1 VTHGGTPRVPWP
13 RFRTQAARFGTRTT
27 NRTTTSSRRF
37 RPCPRWRGGRC
48 LSWPPGMCGARL
60 PRLRRCV
67 ATGRWRRRAVGS
79 LDGGWCRRPPGPKGT
94 GLRLR
99 SWLKP
104 ALSGWAK
111 RSGAVAALIWL
122 LLTFALPLG
131 GTART
136 LNAAGIV
143 VDYGDGRVTYAYVP
157 FAEEEIS
164 GIELLRRSGVPL
176 VTVAFGG
183 LGEGV
188 CMVEETG
195 CGVTECRRRMCQTGE
210 RSSPFWQYARQEAL
224 GEWRTFSLGAS
235 QSTVRNGDID
245 GWAWTGT
252 PPRLPA
258 ITLDQVRRNAGAE
271 ASTDGVASIRT
282 FGGEPVP
289 TDQESAVWRGGGG
302 GRGGGRGGGG
312 RGLFG
317 LA

>member
-1 VTHGGTPRVPWP
+1 
-13 RFRTQAARFGTRTT
+13 
-27 NRTTTSSRRF
+27 
-37 RPCPRWRGGRC
+37 
-48 LSWPPGMCGARL
+48 
-60 PRLRRCV
+60 
-67 ATGRWRRRAVGS
+67 VGS
-79 LDGGWCRRPPGPKGT
+79 FDGGWHRSPPGPKEA
-94 GLRLR
+94 GLDLR
-99 SWLKP
+99 SRLKQ
-104 ALSGWAK
+104 AHRTFGTCFWA
-111 RSGAVAALIWL
+111 RAALICL
-122 LLTFALPLG
+122 LLSLLSPLG
-131 GTART
+131 GTAQAR
-136 LNAAGIV
+136 NAAGIV

-210 RSSPFWQYARQEAL
+210 RSSPFWQYARQEAP

-245 GWAWTGT
+245 AWVWTGS

-258 ITLDQVRRNAGAE
+258 ITLDEVRRNAGAE
-271 ASTDGVASIRT
+271 ASTHGVASIRT

-289 TDQESAVWRGGGG
+289 TDQEPAVWRVAAGAGVVAAVGGAGG
-302 GRGGGRGGGG
+302 LLVWRSR
-312 RGLFG
+312 RVRRSVEP
-317 LA
+317 

>member
-1 VTHGGTPRVPWP
+1 
-13 RFRTQAARFGTRTT
+13 
-27 NRTTTSSRRF
+27 
-37 RPCPRWRGGRC
+37 
-48 LSWPPGMCGARL
+48 
-60 PRLRRCV
+60 
-67 ATGRWRRRAVGS
+67 
-79 LDGGWCRRPPGPKGT
+79 
-94 GLRLR
+94 
-99 SWLKP
+99 
-104 ALSGWAK
+104 
-111 RSGAVAALIWL
+111 L
-122 LLTFALPLG
+122 LLSIALPLG
-131 GTART
+131 GTAQT

-210 RSSPFWQYARQEAL
+210 RSSPFWQYARQEAP

-245 GWAWTGT
+245 GWAWTGS

-258 ITLDQVRRNAGAE
+258 ITLDEVRRNAGAE
-271 ASTDGVASIRT
+271 AGTDGVASIRT

-289 TDQESAVWRGGGG
+289 TDQEPAVWRVAAGAGVVAAVGGAGG
-302 GRGGGRGGGG
+302 LLVWRSR
-312 RGLFG
+312 RVRRSVEP
-317 LA
+317 